1 MRVIDRPELYA
12 LTPGGECER
21 LRRELATVTRERKAQ
36 SEPLLAPALKQA
48 WDDLACMCRQ
58 GGYASINVASVT
70 RRKAIIAVDEIL
82 RANSVISLKTEAYQR
97 GNNKETP

>member
-1 MRVIDRPELYA
+1 MNWENQSEAECASGMDAA
-12 LTPGGECER
+12 L
-21 LRRELATVTRERKAQ
+21 KAAKTQ
-36 SEPLLAPALKQA
+36 LPPVRSEPLLAPALQRV
-48 WDDLACMCRQ
+48 WDDLVCMCRQ